1 MGSRKSDEDSY
12 SDSTLEGQKY
22 GIYTRGRLWI
32 FLSIISIAIN
42 ILLTGALMAFGD
54 NNLSRQSPL
63 RSDRLYSPAQHVLS
77 RVDRV
82 FDSGFGDG
90 VTPYQGTPN
99 SSNNELW
106 KELYNDIGISRISAD
121 EARNMVNHTLPIPDD
136 YGYYITSLS
145 VFHQL
150 HCLNLVRQGLYG
162 HVDWSNKDE
171 LFGIEHLDHCI
182 DAIRQSLQ
190 CNADITPLTFIWS
203 EERNRALEEA
213 RAIHTCVDFSAIQ
226 RWAAE
231 HVMRVPFNFSA
242 KISNDPLRWGA
253 GVHDVAQV

>member
-63 RSDRLYSPAQHVLS
+63 RSDRLYCKHSFLHYLTRVYILMFTFLSFSSIAPAQHVLS

-106 KELYNDIGISRISAD
+106 KELYNGQLYHNYQS
-121 EARNMVNHTLPIPDD
+121 PIV
-136 YGYYITSLS
+136 SSCLS
-145 VFHQL
+145 
-150 HCLNLVRQGLYG
+150 Y
-162 HVDWSNKDE
+162 
-171 LFGIEHLDHCI
+171 
-182 DAIRQSLQ
+182 
-190 CNADITPLTFIWS
+190 
-203 EERNRALEEA
+203 
-213 RAIHTCVDFSAIQ
+213 
-226 RWAAE
+226 
-231 HVMRVPFNFSA
+231 
-242 KISNDPLRWGA
+242 
-253 GVHDVAQV
+253 